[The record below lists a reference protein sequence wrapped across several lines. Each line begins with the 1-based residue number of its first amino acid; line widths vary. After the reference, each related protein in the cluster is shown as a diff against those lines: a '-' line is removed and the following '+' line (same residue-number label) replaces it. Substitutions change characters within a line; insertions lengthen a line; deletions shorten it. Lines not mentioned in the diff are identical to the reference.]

1 MSHLS
6 VICSGAVLYNSVFS
20 HGAQESNHA
29 VSGQSAGQDGPEQH
43 PEKNRGTFLQLLQ
56 TLSLGLFE
64 RSLSHAQK
72 KRGPLFISSP

>member
-29 VSGQSAGQDGPEQH
+29 VSGQSAGQDGSEQH
-43 PEKNRGTFLQLLQ
+43 PEKKPRNIFTTTANAQPGT
-56 TLSLGLFE
+56 
-64 RSLSHAQK
+64 
-72 KRGPLFISSP
+72 I